1 MVTPQ
6 EMRSVGQLP
15 VTLTKYQGKSTE
27 KKIYLAPAFAV
38 LLFGSDVMVGA
49 CGVAG
54 HHGEEDLVKPSCSRF
69 DV

>member
-6 EMRSVGQLP
+6 EMRCVGQLP
-15 VTLTKYQGKSTE
+15 VALTKYQRKSTE
-27 KKIYLAPAFAV
+27 KKIYLAPILTV
-38 LLFGSDVMVGA
+38 LSFGSDVMVRA

-54 HHGEEDLVKPSCSRF
+54 HRGEEDLVKPSCSYF